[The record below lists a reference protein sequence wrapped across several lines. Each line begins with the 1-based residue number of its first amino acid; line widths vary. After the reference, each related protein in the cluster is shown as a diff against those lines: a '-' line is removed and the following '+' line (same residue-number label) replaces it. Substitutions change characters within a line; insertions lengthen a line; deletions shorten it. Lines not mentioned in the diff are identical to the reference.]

1 MPELPQPTRILKQGI
16 TGNNRECTNK
26 PKGRILLLFINDSL
40 NWAELGWLQTMDELL
55 ICPLCKV
62 GLSAPTKP
70 SSITRVLCPNCGAYD
85 LAQEF
90 YEDFLK
96 NAGSILTKKNLATLS
111 YAIRGRQPSPPLL
124 VEEWANQTLKNT
136 ALPTA
141 SEQLDNLIL
150 YLGNQLSGP
159 GETVNIDPF
168 ELTAELGSTS
178 ESATSWNIQG
188 AFKENLI
195 EGVES
200 LRSFL
205 DVTLT
210 YAGWKRFADIQN
222 EVANSKKAFMA
233 MKFGDPEMDRVF
245 HECLKPAAARAGYTL
260 FKLNDD
266 PRAGLIDDR
275 LRLEIRTS
283 RFVIA
288 DLSHENKGTYWEA
301 GYAEGLGRPVIYT
314 CKESVF
320 LNPTTRPHF
329 DTNHY
334 LCIQW
339 NADHLRDSE
348 DQLTAVIRATL
359 PNESKLED

>member
-1 MPELPQPTRILKQGI
+1 
-16 TGNNRECTNK
+16 
-26 PKGRILLLFINDSL
+26 
-40 NWAELGWLQTMDELL
+40 MDKLL
-55 ICPLCKV
+55 ICPVCKV
-62 GLSAPTKP
+62 GLSAQTKL
-70 SSITRVLCPNCGAYD
+70 SSVTRVLCPNCGAYD

-96 NAGSILTKKNLATLS
+96 NTGSILTKKDLATLS
-111 YAIRGRQPSPPLL
+111 YAIRCRQPNPPLL
-124 VEEWANQTLKNT
+124 AEEWVRQTLKNIS
-136 ALPTA
+136 LPTA
-141 SEQLDNLIL
+141 SEQLNNLIL
-150 YLGNQLSGP
+150 HIGNSLAGP
-159 GETVNIDPF
+159 GETIDIDPS
-168 ELTAELGSTS
+168 ELTAILGSIS
-178 ESATSWNIQG
+178 GNATVWSIQG

-195 EGVES
+195 QGIPT
-200 LRSFL
+200 LQTFL

-210 YAGWKRFADIQN
+210 HAGWKRFAEIQN
-222 EVANSKKAFMA
+222 EVTNSKKAFMA

-266 PRAGLIDDR
+266 PKTGLIDDR

-288 DLSHENKGTYWEA
+288 DLSHENKGAYWEA

-339 NADHLRDSE
+339 NTDHLRDSE

>member
-1 MPELPQPTRILKQGI
+1 
-16 TGNNRECTNK
+16 
-26 PKGRILLLFINDSL
+26 
-40 NWAELGWLQTMDELL
+40 MDELL
-55 ICPLCKV
+55 ICPICKV
-62 GLSAPTKP
+62 GLSAPTRS
-70 SSITRVLCPNCGAYD
+70 SSIARVLCPNCGTYD

-90 YEDFLK
+90 YEDFLH
-96 NAGSILTKKNLATLS
+96 NSRSDLTPKDLATIS
-111 YAIRGRQPSPPLL
+111 YSIRSQQPNQPLL
-124 VEEWANQTLKNT
+124 VEKWANQTLRNT

-159 GETVNIDPF
+159 GETVNIEPF
-168 ELTAELGSTS
+168 ELTTELGSIS

-188 AFKENLI
+188 ALKENLI
-195 EGVES
+195 EGIPT
-200 LRSFL
+200 LQSFL
-205 DVTLT
+205 NVTLT

-222 EVANSKKAFMA
+222 EATNSKKAFMA

-245 HECLKPAAARAGYTL
+245 HECLKPAAAQAGFTL
-260 FKLNDD
+260 SKLNDE

-288 DLSHENKGTYWEA
+288 DLSHGNNGAYWEA

-320 LNPTTRPHF
+320 LNPHSKPHF

-339 NADHLRDSE
+339 SIDNLSLAQEL
-348 DQLTAVIRATL
+348 LVATIRATL
-359 PNESKLED
+359 PHESKLED